1 MCRVPILLLL
11 FFISAVSFAQT
22 KYFYGRLVDSITL
35 LPVQDVHV
43 IDRST
48 RQGDVTNGRGLFVLE
63 GNLGDT
69 LSFIKVGYRPQNFVL
84 KGNRAAMDTL
94 SITIYPEVHELQA
107 ITVSAYAYRD
117 YQQDSAERRKDFGE
131 AIGYAHH
138 MVESSNSGAGIG
150 FSLDRIFD
158 GKEKRRRRA
167 FKFFQEN
174 EEQQYVNFRFNPIL
188 LHSLTGLR
196 GKQLSD
202 FIAKYQPSYQWLREH
217 PTNDDLVYY
226 VNSKLKQMH

>member
-1 MCRVPILLLL
+1 MRRVSILLFL

-22 KYFYGRLVDSITL
+22 KYFYGRLIDSITL

-43 IDRST
+43 IDRNT
-48 RQGDVTNGRGLFVLE
+48 RQGDITNGRGLFVLE

-84 KGNRAAMDTL
+84 KGNEAAMDTL
-94 SITIYPEVHELQA
+94 VITVFPEVHELRA
-107 ITVSAYAYRD
+107 VTVSAYSYKD
-117 YQQDSAERRKDFGE
+117 YQQDSTERRQNFSE

-138 MVESSNSGAGIG
+138 LFESSNSGAGIG

-167 FKFFQEN
+167 FRFFQEN

-196 GKQLSD
+196 GKQLGD
-202 FIAKYQPSYQWLREH
+202 FIAKYQPSYKWLREH
-217 PTNDDLVYY
+217 PTNEDILYY
-226 VNSKLKQMH
+226 VNDKLKQMH